1 MVKSFLNYVSRESD
15 AVTIEHNNAI
25 TLLEKVVRL
34 GTNLPAHV
42 FHKKFA
48 RYFFFDNDI
57 CTSDDLISVTKLVI
71 GESLGYDLIASV
83 FSSSDFRYLGNLH
96 MNEDWIAK
104 IVSLST
110 EMNGSGDY
118 GGLIILDQEKQWAI
132 FQKTPVEEGVLGVNS
147 NKKLEAINDLIHENF
162 VDCEKFKEW
171 LEERT
176 SHDVELVESMGRD
189 YLMSIVENYKE
200 A

>member
-1 MVKSFLNYVSRESD
+1 M
-15 AVTIEHNNAI
+15 TIEYDDAI
-25 TLLEKVVRL
+25 TLLKNVVRL
-34 GTNLPAHV
+34 GANLPARV

-71 GESLGYDLIASV
+71 GESLGYDLMASI
-83 FSSSDFRYLGNLH
+83 FASSDFKYLGDLH
-96 MNEDWIAK
+96 MNEDWVAK

-110 EMNGSGDY
+110 EMNDSGDY
-118 GGLIILDQEKQWAI
+118 GGLIILDQKKQWAI
-132 FQKTPVEEGVLGVNS
+132 FQKTPVEEGVLGINS
-147 NKKLEAINDLIHENF
+147 NKKLEAINDLIYENF

-176 SHDVELVESMGRD
+176 SHDVELVKSVGRD
-189 YLMSIVENYKE
+189 YLISIVENYRE
-200 A
+200 T

>member
-1 MVKSFLNYVSRESD
+1 MVKSFLNYVSQESD
-15 AVTIEHNNAI
+15 AVTIEYDDAI
-25 TLLEKVVRL
+25 TLLKNVVRL
-34 GTNLPAHV
+34 GANLPARV

-71 GESLGYDLIASV
+71 GESLGYDLMASI
-83 FSSSDFRYLGNLH
+83 FASSDFKYLGDLH
-96 MNEDWIAK
+96 MNEDWVAK

-110 EMNGSGDY
+110 EMNDSGDY
-118 GGLIILDQEKQWAI
+118 GGLIILDQKKQWAI
-132 FQKTPVEEGVLGVNS
+132 FQKTPVEEGVLGINS
-147 NKKLEAINDLIHENF
+147 NKKLEAIDDLIYENF

-176 SHDVELVESMGRD
+176 SHDVELVKSVGRD
-189 YLMSIVENYKE
+189 YLMSIVENYRE
-200 A
+200 T

>member
-1 MVKSFLNYVSRESD
+1 MAIKHD
-15 AVTIEHNNAI
+15 NAM
-25 TLLEKVVRL
+25 TLLKDVVRL

-42 FHKKFA
+42 FHKKFE
-48 RYFFFDNDI
+48 RYLFFDNDI

-71 GESLGYDLIASV
+71 GGTLGYDLIASV
-83 FSSSDFRYLGNLH
+83 FSSSDFRYLGDLH

-104 IVSLST
+104 IVSLTT
-110 EMNGSGDY
+110 EMNDFGDY
-118 GGLIILDQEKQWAI
+118 GGLIILDQKKQWAL
-132 FQKTPVEEGVLGVNS
+132 FQKTPVDEGVLGVNG
-147 NKKLEAINDLIHENF
+147 NKKLETINDLIYENF

-189 YLMSIVENYKE
+189 YLISMVENYKE

>member
-1 MVKSFLNYVSRESD
+1 MAKSFLNYVFQESD
-15 AVTIEHNNAI
+15 AMTIEHDDAI
-25 TLLEKVVRL
+25 ILLKNVVRL
-34 GTNLPAHV
+34 GANLPAHV

-57 CTSDDLISVTKLVI
+57 CTSDDLIRVTKLVI
-71 GESLGYDLIASV
+71 GESFGDDLIANV
-83 FSSSDFRYLGNLH
+83 FSSSDFKYLGDLH
-96 MNEDWIAK
+96 MNEDWVAK

-110 EMNGSGDY
+110 EMNSSGDY
-118 GGLIILDQEKQWAI
+118 GGLIILDQKKQWAI

-147 NKKLEAINDLIHENF
+147 HKKLEVINNLIYENF

-176 SHDVELVESMGRD
+176 SHDVELVKFMGRD
-189 YLMSIVENYKE
+189 YLMSLVENYS
-200 A
+200 

>member
-1 MVKSFLNYVSRESD
+1 M
-15 AVTIEHNNAI
+15 TIEHDDAMTRLKN
-25 TLLEKVVRL
+25 VVRL
-34 GTNLPAHV
+34 GVNLPAHV

-57 CTSDDLISVTKLVI
+57 CTSDDLISATKLVI
-71 GESLGYDLIASV
+71 GESLGYDLIANV
-83 FSSSDFRYLGNLH
+83 FASSDFQYLGDLH
-96 MNEDWIAK
+96 MNEDWVAK

-118 GGLIILDQEKQWAI
+118 GGLIILDQKKQWAI
-132 FQKTPVEEGVLGVNS
+132 FQKTPVDEGVLGFNS
-147 NKKLEAINDLIHENF
+147 NKKIETINNLIYENF

-171 LEERT
+171 LEEGT
-176 SHDVELVESMGRD
+176 SHDVELVKSMGRD
-189 YLMSIVENYKE
+189 YLMSIIENYRE

>member
-1 MVKSFLNYVSRESD
+1 MVKSFLNYVSQESD
-15 AVTIEHNNAI
+15 AVTIEYDDAI
-25 TLLEKVVRL
+25 TLLKNVVRL
-34 GTNLPAHV
+34 GANLPARV

-71 GESLGYDLIASV
+71 GESLGYDLMASI
-83 FSSSDFRYLGNLH
+83 FASSDFKYLGDLH
-96 MNEDWIAK
+96 MNEDWVAK

-110 EMNGSGDY
+110 EMNDSGDY
-118 GGLIILDQEKQWAI
+118 GGLIILDQKKQWAI
-132 FQKTPVEEGVLGVNS
+132 FQKTPVEEGVLGINS
-147 NKKLEAINDLIHENF
+147 NKKLEVINDLIYENF

-176 SHDVELVESMGRD
+176 SHDVELVKSVGRD
-189 YLMSIVENYKE
+189 YLMSIVENYRE
-200 A
+200 T

>member
-1 MVKSFLNYVSRESD
+1 MVKSFLNYVSQESD
-15 AVTIEHNNAI
+15 AVTIEYDDAI
-25 TLLEKVVRL
+25 TLLKNVVRL
-34 GTNLPAHV
+34 GANLPARV

-71 GESLGYDLIASV
+71 GESLGYDLMASI
-83 FSSSDFRYLGNLH
+83 FASSDFKYLGDLH
-96 MNEDWIAK
+96 MNEDWVAK

-110 EMNGSGDY
+110 EMNDSGDY
-118 GGLIILDQEKQWAI
+118 GGLIILDQKKQWAI
-132 FQKTPVEEGVLGVNS
+132 FQKTPVEEGVLGINS
-147 NKKLEAINDLIHENF
+147 NKKLEAINDLIYENF

-176 SHDVELVESMGRD
+176 SHDVELVKSVGRD
-189 YLMSIVENYKE
+189 YLMSIVENYRE
-200 A
+200 T

>member
-1 MVKSFLNYVSRESD
+1 MAKSFLNYVSQESD
-15 AVTIEHNNAI
+15 AVTIEYDDAI
-25 TLLEKVVRL
+25 TLLKNVVRL
-34 GTNLPAHV
+34 GANLPARV

-71 GESLGYDLIASV
+71 GESLGYDLMASI
-83 FSSSDFRYLGNLH
+83 FASSDFKYLGDLH
-96 MNEDWIAK
+96 MNEDWVAK

-110 EMNGSGDY
+110 EMNDSGDY
-118 GGLIILDQEKQWAI
+118 GGLIILDQKKQWAI
-132 FQKTPVEEGVLGVNS
+132 FQKTPVEEGVLGINS
-147 NKKLEAINDLIHENF
+147 NKKLEAINDLIYENF

-176 SHDVELVESMGRD
+176 SHDVELVKSVGRD
-189 YLMSIVENYKE
+189 YLISIVENYRE
-200 A
+200 T